1 MGDFTFK
8 KKYGQNFIKNKNIV
22 ERMVLE
28 SDILED
34 TLVIEVGP
42 GMGVLTE
49 ELSLYAKNVLCYEID
64 TTLKPYLDKK
74 FVHSNVEIIY
84 EDFLGRDIL
93 MDIKKYKYKYLYFI
107 ANVPYY
113 ITTPILMKIMEM
125 QSSVSKIVMMVQK
138 EVGERLCALC
148 GSRNYSS
155 ISVYLDY
162 FYERCALFLVPR
174 YEFVPVPNVDSIIV
188 SFTRRDFLLEV
199 KDYSLFFRIVRDS
212 FQFKRKTIK
221 NNLKS
226 YDLTKVEKVL
236 LEHGY
241 TLSSR
246 AEALSLEVF
255 VAISNSLL

>member
-84 EDFLGRDIL
+84 EED
-93 MDIKKYKYKYLYFI
+93 MHIKGCIGCNRCWKLF
-107 ANVPYY
+107 
-113 ITTPILMKIMEM
+113 MKI
-125 QSSVSKIVMMVQK
+125 
-138 EVGERLCALC
+138 
-148 GSRNYSS
+148 
-155 ISVYLDY
+155 
-162 FYERCALFLVPR
+162 F
-174 YEFVPVPNVDSIIV
+174 
-188 SFTRRDFLLEV
+188 
-199 KDYSLFFRIVRDS
+199 
-212 FQFKRKTIK
+212 
-221 NNLKS
+221 
-226 YDLTKVEKVL
+226 
-236 LEHGY
+236 
-241 TLSSR
+241 
-246 AEALSLEVF
+246 
-255 VAISNSLL
+255 